1 MKKLVLVAAMLAFA
15 APVRAQTTAPAPGN
29 SPSAAQGAVSV
40 ATKKFVA
47 DAAMTDMFEIQ
58 AGQLALKKADG
69 PAFQDLA
76 QMTIL
81 DHTKT
86 SQQLKQM
93 APSLRGVQLP
103 LELDSTHKAT
113 IDRLSS
119 LSGAAFERQYKS
131 DQVAGHK
138 QAVEMF
144 ETYAKNGDNPDLKSW
159 AAQALPTLKTHLQ
172 HAEALPSPP
181 SAPTTGSG
189 TESK

>member
-1 MKKLVLVAAMLAFA
+1 MKKLVLAAALCALA
-15 APVRAQTTAPAPGN
+15 APVHAQTAAPANADQKNAEQGTV
-29 SPSAAQGAVSV
+29 SA
-40 ATKKFVA
+40 ATKKFVT

-69 PAFQDLA
+69 PAYQDFS

-93 APSLRGVQLP
+93 APSLQGVQLP
-103 LELDSTHKAT
+103 LELDSALKAK
-113 IDRLSS
+113 IDKLSS
-119 LSGAAFERQYKS
+119 SSGAAFERQYKTE
-131 DQVAGHK
+131 QVAGHR

-144 ETYAKNGDNPDLKSW
+144 ETYARSGDNAELKRW
-159 AAQALPTLKTHLQ
+159 AAQTLPTLEMHLQ
-172 HAEALPSPP
+172 HAEALPDPQ

-189 TESK
+189 TKSK

>member
-1 MKKLVLVAAMLAFA
+1 MKKLVLVAALFALA
-15 APVRAQTTAPAPGN
+15 APVHAQTTAPAPA
-29 SPSAAQGAVSV
+29 SPKNAAQGTVSA
-40 ATKKFVA
+40 ATKKFVT
-47 DAAMTDMFEIQ
+47 DAAMTDMFEIR
-58 AGQLALKKADG
+58 AGQLALRKADT

-76 QMTIL
+76 GMTIA

-93 APSLRGVQLP
+93 ASSLQGMQLP
-103 LELDSTHKAT
+103 LDLDSAHKAKV
-113 IDRLSS
+113 DKLSS

-144 ETYAKNGDNPDLKSW
+144 ETYAKSGDNAELKSW
-159 AAQALPTLKTHLQ
+159 AAQTLPTLKTHLQ
-172 HAEALPSPP
+172 HAEALPNPQ

-189 TESK
+189 MRK

>member
-1 MKKLVLVAAMLAFA
+1 MKKLVPVALLLALA
-15 APVRAQTTAPAPGN
+15 APVQAQTTAPAPGN
-29 SPSAAQGAVSV
+29 SKSAEQGAVMA
-40 ATKKFVA
+40 ATNKFVT

-58 AGQLALKKADG
+58 AGQLALKRADG
-69 PAFQDLA
+69 PAYQDLA

-93 APSLRGVQLP
+93 ATSLRGVQLP
-103 LELDSTHKAT
+103 LDLDSALKAK
-113 IDRLSS
+113 IDKLSS

-144 ETYAKNGDNPDLKSW
+144 ETYAKSGDNAELKTW
-159 AAQALPTLKTHLQ
+159 AAQTLPTLKTHLQ
-172 HAEALPSPP
+172 HAEALPSPQ

-189 TESK
+189 VKDK